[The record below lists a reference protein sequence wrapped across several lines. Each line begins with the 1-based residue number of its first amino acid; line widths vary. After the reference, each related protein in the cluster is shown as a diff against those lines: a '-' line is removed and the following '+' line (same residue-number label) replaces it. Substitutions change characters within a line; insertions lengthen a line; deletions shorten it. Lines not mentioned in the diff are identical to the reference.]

1 MQWQGHGATRA
12 QEDQVSRLGSPIS
25 AITRITIGGGE
36 LSARQARTIS
46 ETCVETRERR
56 EPAIVVVRNEPGT
69 DFCTGLGFDPVD
81 ITPDPAAAIAAVRG
95 PTICVISGECASV
108 GLEMALAC
116 DLRLCDSSA
125 RFSMAEAVGGLLPM
139 WGGTQ
144 RLPRAIGAGRA
155 NSMLLLGTEISSQ
168 TAQQWGLVHELADDL
183 DAALERL
190 LVQLAGAAPLAL
202 EFAKE
207 AVARGMEQGLAQ
219 GLRLEGDLN
228 HQLAATQDRE
238 EGLAA
243 FFDKRPPDFAG
254 R

>member
-1 MQWQGHGATRA
+1 MNPMAATT
-12 QEDQVSRLGSPIS
+12 Q
-25 AITRITIGGGE
+25 ITITQITISGGE
-36 LSARQARTIS
+36 LSASQARSIS
-46 ETCVETRERR
+46 DDCVRTRESRA
-56 EPAIVVVRNEPGT
+56 PAVVVLRNAAGT
-69 DFCTGLGFDPVD
+69 HFCTGLGFDPTE

-95 PTICVISGECASV
+95 PTICVISGECTSV
-108 GLEMALAC
+108 GLEIALAC

-125 RFSMAEAVGGLLPM
+125 RFSLRDAVAGRLPM

-155 NSMLLLGTEISSQ
+155 NALLLLGTEISAQ
-168 TAQQWGLVHELADDL
+168 TALEWGLVHELADDL
-183 DAALERL
+183 DDAVERL
-190 LVQLAGAAPLAL
+190 LAQLAEAAPLAL

-207 AVARGMEQGLAQ
+207 AVARGTEQSLAE

-228 HQLAATQDRE
+228 HQLAATQDRS

>member
-1 MQWQGHGATRA
+1 M
-12 QEDQVSRLGSPIS
+12 
-25 AITRITIGGGE
+25 
-36 LSARQARTIS
+36 
-46 ETCVETRERR
+46 
-56 EPAIVVVRNEPGT
+56 VVTNEPGT
-69 DFCTGLGFDPVD
+69 DFCTGLGFDPAG
-81 ITPDPAAAIAAVRG
+81 ISPDPAAAIAAVRG
-95 PTICVISGECASV
+95 PTICAISGECSSV
-108 GLEMALAC
+108 GLEIALAC

-125 RFSMAEAVGGLLPM
+125 RFAVTQAVGGLLPM

-155 NSMLLLGTEISSQ
+155 NAMILLGKEISAQ
-168 TAQQWGLVHELADDL
+168 TALQWGLMHELADDL
-183 DAALERL
+183 HAALERL
-190 LVQLAGAAPLAL
+190 LEQLAGAAPLAL